1 MNEHHVIHEPRPA
14 NADTRPKVAVCI
26 PSGDMCYVD
35 FATCLAAAIYSA
47 RVKPVLIRGQSSI
60 VTVAR
65 DNCIE
70 NMLTVETVTRE
81 KMDWVLFLDSDM
93 TFPPDTIPRLIAHNK
108 DVVCATYVRRYP
120 PHDLLGK
127 SLSAKPG
134 GEEIFGGLHEAA
146 GIPLGVC
153 LIRREIFDKLK
164 LPYFR
169 LFFNEETGK
178 VVSEDYLFCEQI
190 RKMGYHVWIDFDL
203 TKEVGH
209 IGRVTHRP
217 PVEDRPNEN
226 VVGLR
231 ESIAPLQLTLPAKPS
246 IIGVRPNGHG

>member
-1 MNEHHVIHEPRPA
+1 MI
-14 NADTRPKVAVCI
+14 DTRPKVAICI
-26 PSGDMCYVD
+26 PSGDMCYID
-35 FATCLAAAIYSA
+35 FATCLAAALYSS

-70 NMLTVETVTRE
+70 NMITVEEITKER
-81 KMDWVLFLDSDM
+81 MDWVLFLDSDM
-93 TFPPDTIPRLIAHNK
+93 TFPPDTLPRLIQHDK

-127 SLSAKPG
+127 SLSGKPEDVG
-134 GEEIFGGLHEAA
+134 GGVEEVA

-153 LIRREIFDKLK
+153 LIRREIFDKLRA
-164 LPYFR
+164 PYFR
-169 LFFNEETGK
+169 LLFNEETGK
-178 VVSEDYLFCEQI
+178 VTSEDYIFCHQVREL
-190 RKMGYHVWIDFDL
+190 GYKVWIDFDL

-217 PVEDRPNEN
+217 PVEQAPVPEG
-226 VVGLR
+226 VIGLR
-231 ESIAPLQLTLPAKPS
+231 ESIAPLSLSLPKPS